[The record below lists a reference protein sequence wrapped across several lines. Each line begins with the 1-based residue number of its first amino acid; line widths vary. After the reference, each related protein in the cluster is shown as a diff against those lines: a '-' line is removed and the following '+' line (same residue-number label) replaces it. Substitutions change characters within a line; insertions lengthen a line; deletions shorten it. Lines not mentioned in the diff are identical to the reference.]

1 MITAIEG
8 DFTAAGVDWIDV
20 AVAGVTLR
28 AFTPTTSIERI
39 GVPGDQIK
47 LYTHLHVTQDGIAL
61 YGFPTN
67 EARTAFEALI
77 EVSGV
82 GPRVALSVLS
92 DLSPEALAGAIAS
105 GDTGVFKTISGVGP
119 KTAGRIILD
128 LKDKLDVEIIP
139 ISTLPIDSDVIEAL
153 TSLGYTT
160 AEAREAV
167 SKIPRDTDLPLEER
181 VRLSLHS
188 MSEE

>member
-1 MITAIEG
+1 MITIVEG
-8 DFTAAGVDWIDV
+8 NFAAAGVDWIDV
-20 AVAGVTLR
+20 AVGGVTLR

-39 GVPGDQIK
+39 GAPGDQIK
-47 LYTHLHVTQDGIAL
+47 LYTHLHITQDGIAL
-61 YGFPTN
+61 YGFLTS

-92 DLSPEALAGAIAS
+92 SLSPETLAVAIAS
-105 GDTGVFKTISGVGP
+105 GDTGVFKAISGVGP

-128 LKDKLDVEIIP
+128 LKDKLDAEIAT
-139 ISTLPIDSDVIEAL
+139 ISTLPIDIDVIEAL
-153 TSLGYTT
+153 TSLGYTA
-160 AEAREAV
+160 AEARAAV
-167 SKIPRDTDLPLEER
+167 SKIPRDNDLSLEER

-188 MSEE
+188 MSVE